1 MAFFSFLIIAW
12 IVLLA
17 ILLWDLIQKGQ
28 NKLYM
33 FILIPVSLLL
43 TVTTYVTIQEL
54 LGYPTESIKKG
65 KFILISSAVK
75 EPDWVYY
82 WVVHEG
88 DTDPV
93 AYKVPYTKP
102 EHKKQEKVSEQM
114 EQGQVIAGEMSEEEL
129 MDTEDSKSN
138 KGHLEF
144 YKFDFTRN
152 QIPKGE

>member
-1 MAFFSFLIIAW
+1 MAFFSFLILAW

-33 FILIPVSLLL
+33 FILIPASLLL
-43 TVTTYVTIQEL
+43 TITTYITIQGL
-54 LGYPTESIKKG
+54 LGYPTEKIKEG

-88 DTDPV
+88 DQDPI
-93 AYKVPYTKP
+93 AYKVPYTKG
-102 EHKKQEKVSEQM
+102 EHKKQEEVDEAMQ
-114 EQGQVIAGEMSEEEL
+114 QGSVMAGEFEEGSGEEESTTNL
-129 MDTEDSKSN
+129 
-138 KGHLEF
+138 GHLEF
-144 YKFDFTRN
+144 YKFDFS
-152 QIPKGE
+152 KKYKKSK